1 MPSNTISRVDEKLA
15 GKIDELAMASFGQSP
30 IVTAVVTTSHHLE
43 LIAWT
48 VATSGLLTRIGH
60 HEGAEASGID
70 CAFLTEQRVIAAYQ
84 GHNGHLEVHAYHL
97 DPAAT
102 PIFTKLA
109 HEGGPTASFVKLVGI
124 DDERFA
130 SLIVRPTSA
139 AHLTIWRY
147 HSHALESLG
156 RVEWP
161 ITFDGAPEPIELAI
175 VCTDLNHLV
184 TCVGGPGGLEFRY
197 WDISDPAA
205 PTFWSPDN
213 AGGGEF
219 VNALCLDYPLVV
231 IATNRGNM
239 NLDLWKRDD
248 YGHWSVV
255 SSHAGPQLGNTPALS
270 LIEANFLGP
279 WFASASR
286 DLDEIFW
293 VQLWEVDDAFK
304 LHLRATQVDSEN
316 GATIVAAAN
325 SARGM
330 VTGMKIYD
338 EVPDPGDPEDQLRV
352 KSWTFAGPG
361 LSVL

>member
-60 HEGAEASGID
+60 HDGAEASGID
-70 CAFLTEQRVIAAYQ
+70 CAFLTDQRVIAAYQ

-175 VCTDLNHLV
+175 VCTDFNHLV

-197 WDISDPAA
+197 WDITDPAA

-213 AGGGEF
+213 AGGGDF

-325 SARGM
+325 SGRGM

>member
-48 VATSGLLTRIGH
+48 VATSGLLTRIWH
-60 HEGAEASGID
+60 HDGAEASGID

-109 HEGGPTASFVKLVGI
+109 HEGGPTASFVRLVGI

-175 VCTDLNHLV
+175 VCTDFNHLV

-197 WDISDPAA
+197 WDITDPAA

-213 AGGGEF
+213 AGGGDF

-325 SARGM
+325 SGRGM

>member
-1 MPSNTISRVDEKLA
+1 MRWRFRPALGSPSPYRRTRSIMPSNTISRVDEKLA

-60 HEGAEASGID
+60 HDGAEASGID
-70 CAFLTEQRVIAAYQ
+70 CAFLTDQRVIAAYQ

-161 ITFDGAPEPIELAI
+161 ITFDGAPP
-175 VCTDLNHLV
+175 NRSNSRS
-184 TCVGGPGGLEFRY
+184 CV
-197 WDISDPAA
+197 
-205 PTFWSPDN
+205 PTQP
-213 AGGGEF
+213 
-219 VNALCLDYPLVV
+219 
-231 IATNRGNM
+231 
-239 NLDLWKRDD
+239 
-248 YGHWSVV
+248 
-255 SSHAGPQLGNTPALS
+255 
-270 LIEANFLGP
+270 
-279 WFASASR
+279 
-286 DLDEIFW
+286 
-293 VQLWEVDDAFK
+293 
-304 LHLRATQVDSEN
+304 
-316 GATIVAAAN
+316 
-325 SARGM
+325 
-330 VTGMKIYD
+330 
-338 EVPDPGDPEDQLRV
+338 PGDLRGRTRRSRV
-352 KSWTFAGPG
+352 SLLGHHGSGRAD
-361 LSVL
+361 VLVSR